1 MSESTTA
8 DLELDC
14 RGMRCPLPVIRL
26 ANAIGDVT
34 VGQVVAVAA
43 EDVAARSDVPAWCR
57 MRGQEYVGE
66 EEAPDGTPRYLVRR
80 LR

>member
-1 MSESTTA
+1 MTTA

-26 ANAIGDVT
+26 ATCIGDVEI
-34 VGQVVAVAA
+34 GQTVAVTADDA
-43 EDVAARSDVPAWCR
+43 AARSDVPAWCR
-57 MRGQEYVGE
+57 MRKQEYVGE
-66 EEAPDGTPRYLVRR
+66 EVAEDGVPQYVVRR